1 MDYGVSFK
9 IAVTHRV
16 KYSDKKF
23 TLPRPA
29 YSKPLVLIG
38 LQYQPDMAVYY
49 MNKKKTRKQSVSIST
64 INAANI
70 VRWYVLQLPSG
81 HRGGVKGLTSEQ
93 NRRKKYN
100 LPLLEYFWPTCVEKI
115 KRNGKWISTS
125 QPLYYNYIFVHAS
138 ENEIYDMKRTSF
150 FKIFNFLPR
159 VRSATMDY
167 YPYVEDKD
175 MVTLK
180 WIASSYSNEIPIFFP
195 KTGLLRGDRIRI
207 TDGQF
212 AGTEA
217 IVVIQKGQCK
227 KTILVQIQN
236 WACVPLINVEEGQYE
251 IIDLNKDKKHIYK
264 RLDNYVLADKLH
276 QALGRFHK
284 GILTEE
290 DLSLANQ
297 TLKEYGSEEMREM
310 ARRNTKLVAR
320 SKLYLLLLP
329 AYTILRKIE
338 DCKQV
343 IAEMLDVLTQTHAPQ
358 ISALIYVTLY
368 GCTDNYRYHQA
379 AHELVDGWVNDA
391 NPTKKKRLLMQR
403 LSDYDLWFGHSI
415 SIPSS
420 YLQRSVYA
428 FGEQSEGNRF
438 LERVF

>member
-1 MDYGVSFK
+1 MK
-9 IAVTHRV
+9 
-16 KYSDKKF
+16 
-23 TLPRPA
+23 
-29 YSKPLVLIG
+29 
-38 LQYQPDMAVYY
+38 
-49 MNKKKTRKQSVSIST
+49 IST
-64 INAANI
+64 TNAANI

-81 HRGGVKGLTSEQ
+81 HRGGVKGLISEQ
-93 NRRKKYN
+93 NRRKKNN
-100 LPLLEYFWPTCVEKI
+100 LPLLEYFWPTCVEKV
-115 KRNGKWISTS
+115 KRNGKWVSTS
-125 QPLYYNYIFVHAS
+125 QSLYYNYIFVHAS
-138 ENEIYDMKRTSF
+138 ENEIYDMKHTSF

-159 VRSATMDY
+159 VRSAAMDY

-195 KTGLLRGDRIRI
+195 KTELLRGDRIRI

-217 IVVIQKGQCK
+217 IVVIQKGQGK

-264 RLDNYVLADKLH
+264 RFDNSVLAEKLH

-284 GILTEE
+284 GLLTEE

-310 ARRNTKLVAR
+310 ARRDTKLAAR
-320 SKLYLLLLP
+320 SKLYILLLP

-343 IAEMLDVLTQTHAPQ
+343 IAEMLDMLTQTQAPQ
-358 ISALIYVTLY
+358 VSALTYVTLY
-368 GCTDNYRYHQA
+368 GCTDNYRYHHA
-379 AHELVDGWVNDA
+379 AHELVDGWIVDV
-391 NPTKKKRLLMQR
+391 NPTKTKRLLLQR
-403 LSDYDLWFGHSI
+403 LSDYDLWLGH
-415 SIPSS
+415 
-420 YLQRSVYA
+420 
-428 FGEQSEGNRF
+428 
-438 LERVF
+438 